1 MADSD
6 SSALSSAPT
15 TDDEAME
22 LKMSKATGL
31 DRYFKPAPKKKEAS
45 PEPPRREPSP
55 PHEYTLAD
63 NDAIAFLVMFRS
75 RFSDAFP
82 KSLPHYG
89 PQDLERGVSDTL
101 PDEGVERYLCA
112 LLSLVLNRKKDV
124 EYGHDSTVLRMTLT
138 SVQEG
143 TLWQGTRGCYFV
155 KHAAM
160 ARCMAGPE
168 PTAWGEILQ
177 YDERRRKGM
186 QLSIWQMRD

>member
-6 SSALSSAPT
+6 TSSLSSAPS

-22 LKMSKATGL
+22 LQMSKPKGL
-31 DRYFKPAPKKKEAS
+31 DRYFKPAPKKEVT

-75 RFSDAFP
+75 RFHDAFP

-89 PQDLERGVSDTL
+89 PQDIERGVTGDL

-112 LLSLVLNRKKDV
+112 LLGLVLNRKKDV
-124 EYGHDSTVLRMTLT
+124 EYAPWRT
-138 SVQEG
+138 
-143 TLWQGTRGCYFV
+143 CC
-155 KHAAM
+155 KH
-160 ARCMAGPE
+160 C
-168 PTAWGEILQ
+168 
-177 YDERRRKGM
+177 
-186 QLSIWQMRD
+186 